1 MPPGAAFGPISE
13 GGVCVSGKT
22 SEAMGDCWVWQW
34 SRTYRLKDLIAGG
47 VAC

>member
-22 SEAMGDCWVWQW
+22 WEIVGFGS
-34 SRTYRLKDLIAGG
+34 G
-47 VAC
+47 V